1 MRVQYERFQH
11 RLRTAV
17 DTCYLLLKRG
27 GPAAFIANVPF
38 RSMAMAS
45 QTQQRSKT
53 PNSTVLA
60 AVLDKLVAVH
70 LDLDLLCGTSADRAR
85 ATLTPKAIADACD
98 ILQSAIADLRNI
110 IHQVDGPKR

>member
-1 MRVQYERFQH
+1 
-11 RLRTAV
+11 
-17 DTCYLLLKRG
+17 
-27 GPAAFIANVPF
+27 
-38 RSMAMAS
+38 MAMAS

-110 IHQVDGPKR
+110 IHQVDGPKDLSRDASGRN